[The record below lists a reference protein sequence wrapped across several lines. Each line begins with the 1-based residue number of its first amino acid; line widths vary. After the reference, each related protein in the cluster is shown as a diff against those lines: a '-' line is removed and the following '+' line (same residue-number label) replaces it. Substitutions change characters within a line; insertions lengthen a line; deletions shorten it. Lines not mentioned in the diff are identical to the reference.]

1 MLYENRKLTIFT
13 PTFNREKYIKRV
25 FLSLNAQTSKN
36 FIWMIVDDG
45 SVDSTKQIVKSLIQ
59 ISKFPIEYFYQD
71 NSGKHIAY
79 NSAISNCHSDY
90 FMVLDSDD
98 VLHNNAVAK
107 INSLMEKIE
116 NKDDI
121 VGIIGNRF
129 DYNTHQV
136 IGKAMPNIAFASG
149 NELYQKYGLKGDTV
163 RVYKTALIKEYLFPR
178 FDNEVF
184 ISENVIYDLIDKKY
198 KMMVTNEEL
207 YYGEYLEEGASNNI
221 YKIHMKNPLGYELS
235 LRSSAE
241 SAVTI
246 TKKINYTILYMLW
259 CKRIGLQNRLS
270 GNNKALSVILQPIA
284 YIFDKVHFP
293 RFFYLHFNDKG

>member
-235 LRSSAE
+235 LDH
-241 SAVTI
+241 
-246 TKKINYTILYMLW
+246 LL
-259 CKRIGLQNRLS
+259 
-270 GNNKALSVILQPIA
+270 
-284 YIFDKVHFP
+284 KV
-293 RFFYLHFNDKG
+293 L